1 MKLWQSFLGVSLL
14 FLLTACPQ
22 TPAPPQ
28 SNATPNEFSTALQ
41 NVGQDIQDTLS
52 QLNHELQGLLQVQST
67 PLGQGLQTL
76 EQRLD
81 P

>member
-1 MKLWQSFLGVSLL
+1 MKLWQGFLGSSLL

-41 NVGQDIQDTLS
+41 NVSQDIQDTLS
-52 QLNHELQGLLQVQST
+52 QLNQELQGLLQVQGFISDQST
-67 PLGQGLQTL
+67 PLGQGL
-76 EQRLD
+76 
-81 P
+81 